1 MQQRRATKWVYVAA
15 LGVILSMGIGSAAYA
30 GNQKELVFG
39 LIGHMTGAYAAGQ
52 AGILEGHMDC
62 VKTLGDRNYV
72 PGAKLK
78 GIWIDGG
85 TDAAKSLTGLK
96 KMLAHK
102 PKPVAITGE
111 STPIGLAL
119 KKWFVKAKVPTVEAG
134 SDDKMGE
141 KPTWTFS
148 PPCPNVNFAGAW
160 VDHYLAN
167 IWKDPGRKP
176 RFAFLTWDNAWGR
189 SPITPKVK
197 EFIASKGVEIVGEEF
212 IPMVPTDVSAQ
223 LLRLK
228 QKRVDFTYGGFY
240 ATALAPVLK
249 DADKLGLID
258 DITFGVG
265 YASTPEG
272 LIKYVGDLT
281 RNTWVVAPSFPE
293 SVVVSENRAPIILK
307 AYKDGGYGKFPF
319 VIYAHGFAMTSI
331 MVEAARMAAEKVGVE
346 KVDGPAVYDALKRM
360 KDFTALGFFAPV
372 SFDSGRW
379 FGQDQCVL
387 IRMKD
392 AKIVFKGLI
401 QAPDLTVKYH

>member
-1 MQQRRATKWVYVAA
+1 MRQECSMKRICAVI
-15 LGVILSMGIGSAAYA
+15 LGVLMILTFTSKAAA
-30 GNQKELVFG
+30 ESKKELVFG

-52 AGILEGHMDC
+52 AGILEGHLDC
-62 VKTLGDRNYV
+62 VKTLDQQNYI
-72 PGAKLK
+72 PGAKLTA
-78 GIWIDGG
+78 IWIDGG
-85 TDAAKSLTGLK
+85 TDAAKSLAGLK
-96 KMLAHK
+96 KMLANE
-102 PKPVAITGE
+102 PNPVVIHGE

-119 KKWFVKAKVPTVEAG
+119 KTTFVKAKVPTVEAG

-141 KPTWTFS
+141 QPTWTFS

-160 VDHYLAN
+160 VDYYLAN
-167 IWKDPGRKP
+167 VWKDSSRKP

-197 EFIASKGVEIVGEEF
+197 AYIESKGVEIVGEEF

-228 QKRVDFTYGGFY
+228 EKKVDFTYGGFY

-258 DITFGVG
+258 QITFGVG
-265 YASTPEG
+265 YASTPEA

-293 SVVVSENRAPIILK
+293 AVVVNENRAPLIVK
-307 AYKDGGYGKFPF
+307 AYQDGGYSKFPL

-331 MVEAARMAAEKVGVE
+331 MVEAARMAAEKVGVG

-360 KDFTALGFFAPV
+360 KNFTGLGFFAPV
-372 SFDSGRW
+372 SFDTGRW

-387 IRMKD
+387 IRMTD
-392 AKIVFKGLI
+392 SKIVFKGMI
-401 QAPDLTVKYH
+401 KAPDLTVTY